1 MMENNSGKNDN
12 ASLFAYLV
20 HEVRTPLVCTQ
31 SMLRDILTGEEIKR
45 EQIESCEKSVT
56 TLLEYLNQTLDMLKV
71 SEGQLKLNVAP
82 ITLGEIEEILYKYYA
97 IQAKDHQVSFEVETG
112 ESPFRYIYLDKGIS
126 LQIANNLIGN
136 AFKYTPAGGK
146 VKVRIGIT
154 EIEEYRCIFRVE
166 IIDNGRGMTK
176 EFLEKAFLPF
186 TQENGY
192 IPGKGAGLGLNL
204 TRKLI
209 QFLGGEMEIHSE
221 KGKGTTVCV
230 RIEADAADEDYSVKQ
245 QNDETGGQ
253 QNKIIDKETLRGKKL
268 LIAEDDDV
276 IMEWMVDAFEKYGVW
291 VDKTYDGNEVVALF
305 EESKPFE
312 YDAILM
318 DMGMPECNGMEATF
332 RIRHLEREDAKEI
345 PIIAYTGFPLE
356 NEEEFLR
363 RNRIQKIVPKTL
375 NAEEVVQRLGEIWE
389 SYGNKE

>member
-1 MMENNSGKNDN
+1 MEDKSNKSDN
-12 ASLFAYLV
+12 AGLLAYLV

-45 EQIESCEKSVT
+45 EQIASCEKSVT
-56 TLLEYLNQTLDMLKV
+56 VLLEYLNQTLDMLRL

-82 ITLGEIEEILYKYYA
+82 VTIQEIEEILYKYYA
-97 IQAKDHQVSFEVETG
+97 IQAKDHQVTFEVEVG
-112 ESPFRYIYLDKGIS
+112 ESPFQYIYLDKGIL

-136 AFKYTPAGGK
+136 AFKYTPAGGN
-146 VKVRIGIT
+146 VKVRIQVT
-154 EIEEYRCIFRVE
+154 EIEEYRCLFQAE

-186 TQENGY
+186 TQEDGY
-192 IPGKGAGLGLNL
+192 LPGRGAGLGLNL
-204 TRKLI
+204 TGKLI
-209 QFLGGEMEIHSE
+209 HFLGGELEIHSE
-221 KGKGTTVCV
+221 KEKGTTVCIQ
-230 RIEADAADEDYSVKQ
+230 IEADAADEDYSVKQ
-245 QNDETGGQ
+245 EKCESNSGKMKTQE
-253 QNKIIDKETLRGKKL
+253 KEKLQGKKL
-268 LIAEDDDV
+268 LIAEDDET
-276 IMEWMVDAFEKYGVW
+276 IMEWLVTALEKYGVW

-332 RIRHLEREDAKEI
+332 RIRHLKREDAEEI
-345 PIIAYTGFPLE
+345 PIIAHTGFPLE

-363 RNRIQKIVPKTL
+363 RNKIQKVVPKTL
-375 NAEEVVQRLGEIWE
+375 KAEEVVQILGEIWE
-389 SYGNKE
+389 SYENKE